1 MEKRKILRNFVGPI
15 LFILAWETI
24 TRLELV
30 SYFALPPF
38 SIAVRTLFSLIIKG
52 TVFIHIAYSL
62 YRSLSGL
69 FIAILLGVV
78 LGVVIGLS
86 RWGKLIAGPIFEM
99 LRPISPVALVS
110 VGLFWFGLGSPSI
123 IFATAWGC
131 FFPVVLN
138 TINGVRDV
146 NNIYLLSAMSM
157 GADSKT
163 ILREV
168 ILPSA
173 LPSILTGIRISTG
186 ISLIVIIAGEMMFAA
201 KSGLGFLLIDGY
213 YRHEPEKVYAI
224 IIIIGLLGALLNTII
239 VKFQDRVLRWRK
251 GLTI

>member
-1 MEKRKILRNFVGPI
+1 MEKEKFLRNLTGPI
-15 LFILAWETI
+15 LFILVWETI

-38 SIAVRTLFSLIIKG
+38 SIALKTLFYLIIKG
-52 TVFIHIAYSL
+52 SVFLHIFHSL
-62 YRSLSGL
+62 FRAISGL
-69 FIAILLGVV
+69 FIAIFFGVM

-86 RWGKLIAGPIFEM
+86 KWGKIIANPIFEM

-131 FFPVVLN
+131 FFPVALN
-138 TINGVRDV
+138 TISGIRDV
-146 NNIYLLSAMSM
+146 NNIYLLSAISM

-163 ILREV
+163 IFREV

-173 LPSILTGIRISTG
+173 LPSIITGIRISTG

-213 YRHEPEKVYAI
+213 YRHEPARVYAI
-224 IIIIGLLGALLNTII
+224 IIIIGLLGAFFNTVIL
-239 VKFQDRVLRWRK
+239 KFQNRLLRWRK

>member
-1 MEKRKILRNFVGPI
+1 MEKNNFLKNLIGPI
-15 LFILAWETI
+15 LFMLIWETI

-38 SIAVRTLFSLIIKG
+38 SIAMKTLFVLVKKG
-52 TVFIHIAYSL
+52 TVFLHIFESL
-62 YRSLSGL
+62 FRAISGL
-69 FIAILLGVV
+69 CIAIFLGVI
-78 LGVVIGLS
+78 LGVVIGLT
-86 RWGKLIAGPIFEM
+86 RWGKIIASPIFEM

-110 VGLFWFGLGSPSI
+110 IGLFWFGLGSPSI
-123 IFATAWGC
+123 IFATTWGC
-131 FFPVVLN
+131 FFPVALN
-138 TINGVRDV
+138 TISGIRNV
-146 NNIYLLSAMSM
+146 NNIHLFSAKSM

-163 ILREV
+163 IFWEV

-173 LPSILTGIRISTG
+173 LPSIITGIRISTG

-224 IIIIGLLGALLNTII
+224 IIIIGLLGAFFNTVI
-239 VKFQDRVLRWRK
+239 VKFENRLLRWRE

>member
-1 MEKRKILRNFVGPI
+1 VKKEKVLRNLIGPI
-15 LFILAWETI
+15 LFILVWETI

-38 SIAVRTLFSLIIKG
+38 SIALKTLFYLIIKG
-52 TVFIHIAYSL
+52 SVFLHIFHSL
-62 YRSLSGL
+62 SRAISGL
-69 FIAILLGVV
+69 FIAIFFGVM

-86 RWGKLIAGPIFEM
+86 QWGKAIASPIFEM

-138 TINGVRDV
+138 TISGIRDV
-146 NNIYLLSAMSM
+146 NNIYLFSAISM

-163 ILREV
+163 IFREV
-168 ILPSA
+168 VLPSA
-173 LPSILTGIRISTG
+173 LPSIITGIRISTG

-213 YRHEPEKVYAI
+213 YRHEPERVYAM
-224 IIIIGLLGALLNTII
+224 IIIIGLLGAFFNTVIL
-239 VKFQDRVLRWRK
+239 KFQNRLLRWRK
-251 GLTI
+251 GLTL